1 MTATA
6 QAYHNAYMLIYEKR
20 LKSDLKLVL
29 NASIVEQIK
38 QNNSLVC
45 DGTTMPRDQLLYAYP
60 GLVQKVLNN
69 EYS

>member
-38 QNNSLVC
+38 QSLVC

-60 GLVQKVLNN
+60 GLAQKVLNN